1 MSAARREPQ
10 GPTPDPAVQKLR
22 VRYAKRGRM
31 RFTSS
36 RDFQRA
42 LERAL
47 RLAEV
52 PMAYSAG
59 FHPHPKIS
67 YANAAPTSVA
77 SEAEYVE
84 LSLTRALDPTELR
97 AALQAA
103 LPVGLDIV
111 EVVAAQPGAL
121 ADQLQ
126 ASAWELV
133 FTGVPLETVERAVQA
148 FLGQASVEVTRMM
161 KQGPRAIDV
170 RGPVVSAQVRL
181 AEAGPEPTTGALTTA
196 EPAAGEPASEP
207 AAGEPAVVLLLTV
220 RHTTPTVRPAEL
232 WTALVEVSGQALP
245 RPRSSRLAQ
254 GPLAEDGS
262 IGDPLSSAPGSDPGK
277 PSTL

>member
-10 GPTPDPAVQKLR
+10 GPTPDPAVQKVR

-67 YANAAPTSVA
+67 YANAAPTGVA

-84 LSLTRALDPTELR
+84 LSLNRVIDPDQLRSALG
-97 AALQAA
+97 AA

-111 EVVAAQPGAL
+111 EVVEAQPGAL
-121 ADQLQ
+121 ADELQ
-126 ASAWELV
+126 ASSWELV
-133 FTGVPLETVERAVQA
+133 FTGVGVEALEAAVQA
-148 FLGQASVEVTRMM
+148 FLSESRVEVTRLM

-170 RGPVVSAQVRL
+170 REPVVSAQVRRAGADADEL
-181 AEAGPEPTTGALTTA
+181 APGGPVVRDATPA
-196 EPAAGEPASEP
+196 EPAA
-207 AAGEPAVVLLLTV
+207 VLVLTV

-232 WTALVEVSGQALP
+232 WSALVEVSGQALP

-254 GPLAEDGS
+254 GPLTQDGR
-262 IGDPLSSAPGSDPGK
+262 IGDPLASAPLVDPGK

>member
-1 MSAARREPQ
+1 MEFATPAYERIVVSLRAMAAARRVPE

-47 RLAEV
+47 RLAQI

-67 YANAAPTSVA
+67 YANAAPTGVA

-84 LSLTRALDPTELR
+84 LSVTREVDPVGVRSALTAS
-97 AALQAA
+97 
-103 LPVGLDIV
+103 LPEGLDIV
-111 EVVAAQPGAL
+111 EVQVAQAGAL
-121 ADQLQ
+121 ADRLAASRWQMVFPGLEVAALRQ
-126 ASAWELV
+126 A
-133 FTGVPLETVERAVQA
+133 LET
-148 FLGQASVEVTRMM
+148 FLARDSVEVTRVM

-170 RGPVVSAQVRL
+170 RGPVVA
-181 AEAGPEPTTGALTTA
+181 AEVTDAPGAA
-196 EPAAGEPASEP
+196 
-207 AAGEPAVVLLLTV
+207 VLLLTV

-232 WTALVEVSGQALP
+232 WSALGEVSGQDLP
-245 RPRSSRLAQ
+245 RPTSTRLAQ
-254 GPLAEDGS
+254 GPLGEDDAVL
-262 IGDPLSSAPGSDPGK
+262 DPLA
-277 PSTL
+277 

>member
-1 MSAARREPQ
+1 MAAARRVPE
-10 GPTPDPAVQKLR
+10 GPAPDPAVQKLR

-67 YANAAPTSVA
+67 YANAAPTGVA

-84 LSLTRALDPTELR
+84 LSVTEEVDPSVVRSALG
-97 AALQAA
+97 AA
-103 LPVGLDIV
+103 LPDGLEIV
-111 EVVAAQPGAL
+111 DVQVAAAGAL
-121 ADQLQ
+121 ADRLMASVWQLI
-126 ASAWELV
+126 
-133 FTGVPLETVERAVQA
+133 FTGATVEQVQA
-148 FLGQASVEVTRMM
+148 AVDAFLARDRVEVTRLM
-161 KQGPRAIDV
+161 KQGPRQIDV
-170 RGPVVSAQVRL
+170 REPLLRAEVTGP
-181 AEAGPEPTTGALTTA
+181 AGPDTP
-196 EPAAGEPASEP
+196 GE
-207 AAGEPAVVLLLTV
+207 VVLLLTV

-232 WTALVEVSGQALP
+232 WTALQEASGQELP
-245 RPRSSRLAQ
+245 RPASTRLAQ
-254 GPLAEDGS
+254 GPLGEGAEVL
-262 IGDPLSSAPGSDPGK
+262 DPLA
-277 PSTL
+277 

>member
-1 MSAARREPQ
+1 MAAARRVPE

-47 RLAEV
+47 RLAQI

-67 YANAAPTSVA
+67 YANAAPTGVA

-84 LSLTRALDPTELR
+84 LSVTREVDPVGVRSALTAS
-97 AALQAA
+97 
-103 LPVGLDIV
+103 LPEGLDIV
-111 EVVAAQPGAL
+111 EVQVAQAGAL
-121 ADQLQ
+121 ADRLAASRWQMVFPGLEVAALRQ
-126 ASAWELV
+126 A
-133 FTGVPLETVERAVQA
+133 LET
-148 FLGQASVEVTRMM
+148 FLARDSVEVTRVM

-170 RGPVVSAQVRL
+170 RGPVVA
-181 AEAGPEPTTGALTTA
+181 AEVTDAPGAA
-196 EPAAGEPASEP
+196 
-207 AAGEPAVVLLLTV
+207 VLLLTV

-232 WTALVEVSGQALP
+232 WSALGEVSGQGLP
-245 RPRSSRLAQ
+245 RPTSTRLAQ
-254 GPLAEDGS
+254 GPLGEADAVL
-262 IGDPLSSAPGSDPGK
+262 DPLA
-277 PSTL
+277 